1 MQLRARLCVREMQDR
16 DGTPVKYDMAHIE
29 KNCTTEPN
37 TGCWLWTRG
46 VAKDSGRGILGRSR
60 KFAHKVAYELTVGP
74 IPGGMY
80 LKHRCEQPTCCN
92 PAHIYTASRVELIKQ
107 TWATGKMKRAPKTHC
122 YRGHPKRNG
131 DCLECA
137 RIRRNI
143 EAGRPA
149 DWYST
154 AGFIGPE
161 AIKSRVFVDPNGC
174 WRWKGKPKGGGYGHG
189 EFRGTT
195 AARASFLIA
204 GGILLKGERVWH
216 KCGVTVCCNP
226 EHMGVATQSQIVKQM
241 WKAGKFK

>member
-1 MQLRARLCVREMQDR
+1 M
-16 DGTPVKYDMAHIE
+16 KYDMAHIE
-29 KNCTTEPN
+29 KNSTPEPN
-37 TGCWLWTRG
+37 TGCWLWTRQ
-46 VAKDSGRGILGRSR
+46 VAKETGRGIVGRTR
-60 KFAHKVAYELTVGP
+60 RFAHRMAFEFA
-74 IPGGMY
+74 GGVVPKSHY
-80 LKHRCEQPTCCN
+80 VTQTCGQPTCCN
-92 PAHIYTASRVELIKQ
+92 PKHLTLQAKADVIKKNWAS
-107 TWATGKMKRAPKTHC
+107 GKLERKPKTHC
-122 YRGHPKRNG
+122 FRGHPKKGR
-131 DCLECA
+131 DCLECS
-137 RIRRNI
+137 RIRRNL

-241 WKAGKFK
+241 WRAGKFK